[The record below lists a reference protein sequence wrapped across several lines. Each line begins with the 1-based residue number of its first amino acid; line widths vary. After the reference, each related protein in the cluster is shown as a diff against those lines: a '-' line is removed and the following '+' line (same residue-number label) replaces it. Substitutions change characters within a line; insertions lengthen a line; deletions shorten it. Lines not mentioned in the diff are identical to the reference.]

1 MLFLVEIDLVRSGLP
16 VTPEAVRTFIEKTIL
31 PTIAR
36 SEQLLAEK
44 KIVAGGP
51 VAGRVA
57 LRLMIEAESLERLDR
72 LLTGLPLWRVAETRV
87 TPLIS
92 FSDRR
97 NHVQALRKAVGAAR

>member
-1 MLFLVEIDLVRSGLP
+1 MLFFVEMDHVRSSAP
-16 VTPEAVRTFIEKTIL
+16 QTPEAGRAFIEQIIL

-36 SEQLLAEK
+36 SEQLIAEK
-44 KIVAGGP
+44 RILVGGP

-57 LRLMIEAESLERLDR
+57 LRLMIEAESHEQLDR
-72 LLTGLPLWRVAETRV
+72 ILTGLPLWRAAETHV

-97 NHVQALRKAVGAAR
+97 AHVQALLESSGAAR